1 MPARRSWR
9 GRERRQ
15 AFVSAAS
22 NLSVCRDLTCVLGAH
37 VCDENRN
44 TRGASLMVDQGEVLW
59 CVIEI
64 APIWGLFWPFL
75 RVRAVS
81 AKTATFWPRSHQTAR
96 LTAQRDGT

>member
-22 NLSVCRDLTCVLGAH
+22 NLSACGDLTCVLGAH

-44 TRGASLMVDQGEVLW
+44 TRGASLMVDQGEVPRFM
-59 CVIEI
+59 I
-64 APIWGLFWPFL
+64 
-75 RVRAVS
+75 
-81 AKTATFWPRSHQTAR
+81 KTAGRASRSPVATTSA
-96 LTAQRDGT
+96 